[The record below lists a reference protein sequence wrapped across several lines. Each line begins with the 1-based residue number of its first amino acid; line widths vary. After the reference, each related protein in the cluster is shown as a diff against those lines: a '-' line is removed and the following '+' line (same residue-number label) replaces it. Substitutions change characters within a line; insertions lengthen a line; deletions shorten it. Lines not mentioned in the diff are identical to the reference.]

1 MATKRMNRQTM
12 GNDYGGRKAENPAG
26 VSRVSREGVLSAA
39 QTAGVQVKRESVRT
53 GCVSAG
59 WSMWWVLR
67 PGDVWRTLAT
77 TNYQAAQELQKLNL
91 N

>member
-1 MATKRMNRQTM
+1 MATKRMTRRTM

-26 VSRVSREGVLSAA
+26 VLRVSREHVLSAA

-53 GCVSAG
+53 GCASVG
-59 WSMWWVLR
+59 WAMWWVLR
-67 PGDVWRTLAT
+67 PGDVWRTLAA